1 MPEAS
6 RPRVLI
12 ADDHNLVAEA
22 LRQILA
28 SEFEVVAIV
37 FDGRNLI
44 ATAQNL
50 RPDVILADVAMPL
63 LNGLDAAARIIR
75 MLPETKVVYV
85 TMNRDPDLVVEA
97 LRRGASGYLL
107 KTAAVNELP
116 AAIHAALRGE
126 IWISSCLNGSVY
138 SPLPHTETFSTAREV
153 LTDRQLDVLQL
164 LAEGRTLKEVA
175 GILNVSART
184 VAFHKYR
191 MMESL
196 GLQNDMEVVQR
207 AIRDHI
213 VF

>member
-1 MPEAS
+1 MPESS

-22 LRQILA
+22 LKQILA
-28 SEFEVVAIV
+28 PEFDVIGMV

-44 ATAQNL
+44 ATAHKL

-63 LNGLDAAARIIR
+63 LNGLDAAGRIKR
-75 MLPETKVVYV
+75 MLPDTKIVYV

-126 IWISSCLNGSVY
+126 VWISSSLNGSVY
-138 SPLPHTETFSTAREV
+138 SPLPQAEKFSPARDL

>member
-1 MPEAS
+1 MSEAS
-6 RPRVLI
+6 RPRILI

-22 LRQILA
+22 LKQILA
-28 SEFEVVAIV
+28 PEFEVVATV
-37 FDGRNLI
+37 FDGRTLI
-44 ATAQNL
+44 STAQRL
-50 RPDVILADVAMPL
+50 MPDVILADVAMPL
-63 LNGLDAAARIIR
+63 LNGLDAAARIKR
-75 MLPETKVVYV
+75 LLPNTKVIYV

-126 IWISSCLNGSVY
+126 VFISSSLNGSVY
-138 SPLPHTETFSTAREV
+138 SPLPHAQELSSARDV

-196 GLQNDMEVVQR
+196 GLENDMEVVQR
-207 AIRDHI
+207 AIRERI